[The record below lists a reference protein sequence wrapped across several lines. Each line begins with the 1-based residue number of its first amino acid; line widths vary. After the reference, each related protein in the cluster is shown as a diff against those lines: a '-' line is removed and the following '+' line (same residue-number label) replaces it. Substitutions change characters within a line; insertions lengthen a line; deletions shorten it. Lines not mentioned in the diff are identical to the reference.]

1 MSAEI
6 AEIVERVKAHAAEG
20 ASDQAWQ
27 AAAALLPLQEEDL
40 DAVGALLGIVERQ
53 LLAREDAAEAL
64 EAVFAAHEDRPDV
77 VAAVG
82 NVLETVHDIDDLNGA
97 PAVAP
102 VFVEVAERL
111 KVLAPR
117 TKGPIQF
124 TVLGGLATVGRVL
137 GRTWDDVVERAL
149 KTRVAAH
156 DDDWALHYDYGL
168 FLKTRGRFAEGQ
180 AANQRAFDLG
190 GHDNDSVRW
199 NLGICATGAGDGVKA
214 LEMWRSIDQKVE
226 LAGSGLPEGS
236 YPAMKVRLAQRPLAE
251 RTRAEAQVPGE
262 EETVWLERLSPCHGI
277 IRSVLYKEAL
287 GVDYGDVILFDGAP
301 ITFHKYGD
309 GKVAVFPHLATLAR
323 NGYRRY
329 GFAGTQTE
337 AQQLANLS
345 TDLPRDAVVY
355 AHSEQ
360 YVTLCRGCW
369 MNPEV
374 DHAAHDP
381 KMHHIVRGIVC
392 APPDLSAAE
401 LLEHLDCAAAKAEGA
416 AIFVPELR
424 RAAGDASGAQA
435 DANRVAMLDAN

>member
-1 MSAEI
+1 MNTEVAT
-6 AEIVERVKAHAAEG
+6 IVERVKAHAEG
-20 ASDQAWQ
+20 GAFDQAWQ
-27 AAAALLPLQEEDL
+27 AAAALLPLQEDDL
-40 DAVGALLGIVERQ
+40 DAAGALLGIVERQ
-53 LLAREDAAEAL
+53 LLTREDAAEAL
-64 EAVFAAHEDRPDV
+64 EAIFAAHEDRPDV

-111 KVLAPR
+111 KVMSTR
-117 TKGPIQF
+117 TEGAMQF

-156 DDDWALHYDYGL
+156 ADDWRLHYDYGL

-190 GHDNDSVRW
+190 GQDNDSVRW
-199 NLGICATGAGDGVKA
+199 NLGICATGARDGAKA
-214 LEMWRSIDQKVE
+214 LEVWRSIGQKVE
-226 LAGSGLPEGS
+226 MSSNGLPEGT
-236 YPAMKVRLAQRPLAE
+236 YPAMKVRLAQRPVAE

-262 EETVWLERLSPCHGI
+262 EETVWLERRSPCHGI
-277 IRSVLYKEAL
+277 IRSVLFNEKV

-301 ITFHKYGD
+301 ITFHTYGD
-309 GKVAVFPHLATLAR
+309 GKVAVFPHLATLAH

-329 GFAGTQTE
+329 AFAGTQNE
-337 AQQLANLS
+337 AQQLADLS
-345 TDLPRDAVVY
+345 SELPRDAVVY

-369 MNPEV
+369 MNPDV

-381 KMHHIVRGIVC
+381 KVHHIVRGVVC
-392 APPDLSAAE
+392 APPDLAVTE
-401 LLEHLDCAAAKAEGA
+401 LIEHLDRAVAAADGA

-424 RAAGDASGAQA
+424 RAAGDTNGAQA
-435 DANRVAMLDAN
+435 DSNRVAMLDAN